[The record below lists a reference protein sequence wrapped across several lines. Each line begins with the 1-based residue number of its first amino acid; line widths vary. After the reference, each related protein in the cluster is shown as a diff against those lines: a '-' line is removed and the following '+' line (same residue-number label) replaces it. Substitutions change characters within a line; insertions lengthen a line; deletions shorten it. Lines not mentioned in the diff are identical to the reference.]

1 MSDQRPTEARG
12 SSSDSVSSHSSNVDP
27 LSSRTQGESS
37 QHESRTPCHP
47 LRTQSAQ
54 PAQLAQPAPQTPT
67 RRRRRK
73 NRKKRAQNGDAAG
86 EDCHDARFASP
97 RAAAAGFYF
106 QQNLSDASMDSSALL
121 DHREQSSMRPR
132 RSSTAPVFDT
142 PRTPRRATHSHHYQP
157 QRTPYA
163 GADDDVDADEH
174 TSLLPPPQ
182 RPATSG
188 NVHRRVPYSDTPTTT
203 RAAAIGSV
211 YGSVN
216 FPPSVP
222 SSPHLGAT
230 HLDDYSALRNA
241 DRDTII
247 QIGTDAA
254 DDDMYPSSSHSSM
267 HHDHPMRQSG
277 HRAEEDVCFPVDD
290 GLMDEDED
298 EDASNLHDH
307 GGYPTG
313 RPRRRGWPDMAVL
326 EEWSREEKEERS
338 EGIRAK
344 KLPEPV
350 YVGGRL
356 RPPVRPQ
363 WHMDEDEMPYRFT
376 YFNDELPATIHSH
389 TISELLQPG
398 QSFSDLFRPE
408 PRILEDS
415 SSEEEPEPPLGAPR
429 TSRTGSNIAE
439 RSSITPPEP
448 SQSLPRLGPR
458 PTFWLDVFK
467 TTDAEM
473 KVISKA
479 FGIHPL
485 TTEDIMMQEARE
497 KVELFRSYYL
507 VSYRTFEQDSN
518 SEDYM
523 DPVNI
528 YVVVFRDGVIS
539 VRTAPLP
546 RASD

>member
-1 MSDQRPTEARG
+1 
-12 SSSDSVSSHSSNVDP
+12 
-27 LSSRTQGESS
+27 
-37 QHESRTPCHP
+37 
-47 LRTQSAQ
+47 
-54 PAQLAQPAPQTPT
+54 
-67 RRRRRK
+67 
-73 NRKKRAQNGDAAG
+73 
-86 EDCHDARFASP
+86 
-97 RAAAAGFYF
+97 
-106 QQNLSDASMDSSALL
+106 
-121 DHREQSSMRPR
+121 
-132 RSSTAPVFDT
+132 
-142 PRTPRRATHSHHYQP
+142 
-157 QRTPYA
+157 
-163 GADDDVDADEH
+163 
-174 TSLLPPPQ
+174 
-182 RPATSG
+182 
-188 NVHRRVPYSDTPTTT
+188 
-203 RAAAIGSV
+203 
-211 YGSVN
+211 
-216 FPPSVP
+216 
-222 SSPHLGAT
+222 
-230 HLDDYSALRNA
+230 
-241 DRDTII
+241 
-247 QIGTDAA
+247 
-254 DDDMYPSSSHSSM
+254 
-267 HHDHPMRQSG
+267 
-277 HRAEEDVCFPVDD
+277 
-290 GLMDEDED
+290 
-298 EDASNLHDH
+298 
-307 GGYPTG
+307 
-313 RPRRRGWPDMAVL
+313 MAVL

-398 QSFSDLFRPE
+398 QSFADLFRPE

-467 TTDAEM
+467 PTDAEM

-539 VRTAPLP
+539 VRAAPLP